1 MIIYPAID
9 LQDGKC
15 VRLTKGNFDEKTI
28 YSRSPLEQAKVFQEI
43 GFKYL
48 HIVDLDRTISKDKS
62 NLETIKNIIDNTTLN
77 IQVGGGL
84 RTEDTIEEVMDLGID
99 NAVLGTAAVNN
110 PDLLITMS
118 QKYKNK
124 ISVGLDVREK
134 MIALKGWKDQTQIS
148 CFDFLNTIKNL
159 PLRSIIFTD
168 INKDGMKQGINI
180 DDTLKMAES
189 SKISV
194 IASGGVSN
202 IEDIKMIKSKNKIP
216 AQRDTLYTK
225 KEIFDNHDPK
235 FYEPLVKRDSYNPM
249 VLLN

>member
-15 VRLTKGNFDEKTI
+15 VRLAKGNFDEKKI

-84 RTEDTIEEVMDLGID
+84 RTEDTIEEVIDLGID

-134 MIALKGWKDQTQIS
+134 MIALQGWKDQTQIS

-202 IEDIKMIKSKNKIP
+202 IEDIKMIKSKNKIGGVIVGK
-216 AQRDTLYTK
+216 AIYDGL
-225 KEIFDNHDPK
+225 INLND
-235 FYEPLVKRDSYNPM
+235 LVKFSA
-249 VLLN
+249 

>member
-84 RTEDTIEEVMDLGID
+84 RTEDTIEEVIDLGID

-124 ISVGLDVREK
+124 ISVGLDVRER
-134 MIALKGWKDQTQIS
+134 MIALQGWKDQTQIS

-189 SKISV
+189 SNISV

-202 IEDIKMIKSKNKIP
+202 IEDIKMIKSKNKIGGVIVGK
-216 AQRDTLYTK
+216 AIYDGL
-225 KEIFDNHDPK
+225 INLND
-235 FYEPLVKRDSYNPM
+235 LVKFSA
-249 VLLN
+249 

>member
-28 YSRSPLEQAKVFQEI
+28 YSRSPLEQAKVYQEI

-84 RTEDTIEEVMDLGID
+84 RTEDTVAEVINLGID
-99 NAVLGTAAVNN
+99 NVVLGTAAVNN

-134 MIALKGWKDQTQIS
+134 MIALQGWKDQTQIS

-202 IEDIKMIKSKNKIP
+202 IEDIKMIKSKNKIGGVIVGK
-216 AQRDTLYTK
+216 AIYDGL
-225 KEIFDNHDPK
+225 INLND
-235 FYEPLVKRDSYNPM
+235 LVKFSA
-249 VLLN
+249 

>member
-84 RTEDTIEEVMDLGID
+84 RTEDTIEEVIDLGID

-124 ISVGLDVREK
+124 ISV
-134 MIALKGWKDQTQIS
+134 
-148 CFDFLNTIKNL
+148 
-159 PLRSIIFTD
+159 
-168 INKDGMKQGINI
+168 
-180 DDTLKMAES
+180 
-189 SKISV
+189 
-194 IASGGVSN
+194 
-202 IEDIKMIKSKNKIP
+202 
-216 AQRDTLYTK
+216 
-225 KEIFDNHDPK
+225 
-235 FYEPLVKRDSYNPM
+235 
-249 VLLN
+249 

>member
-84 RTEDTIEEVMDLGID
+84 RTEDTIEEVIDLGID

-202 IEDIKMIKSKNKIP
+202 IEDIKMIKSKNKIGGVIVGK
-216 AQRDTLYTK
+216 AIYDGL
-225 KEIFDNHDPK
+225 INLND
-235 FYEPLVKRDSYNPM
+235 LVKFSA
-249 VLLN
+249 